1 MNAFQII
8 QSDPGR
14 LLWLVGFL
22 VLVIV
27 PGSLIG
33 YTTAPREWYARLKKP
48 SFNPPNWIFA
58 PVWFVLYV
66 LIAIAGWLVFARV
79 PSSAAMIAWVV
90 QLLLNWLWSPVFFT
104 LHRPWL
110 AVLVIA
116 ALDAVVVAFIVAAWQ
131 IDPVAALLFV
141 PYLAWI
147 AFATL
152 LNAAIARL
160 N

>member
-1 MNAFQII
+1 MGVFQLI
-8 QSDPGR
+8 QADPSQ
-14 LLWLVGFL
+14 LWWLVGFL

-33 YTTAPREWYARLKKP
+33 YRTAPGDWYARLNKP
-48 SFNPPNWIFA
+48 SFNPPNRLFA
-58 PVWFVLYV
+58 PVWLILYV
-66 LIAIAGWLVFARV
+66 LIATAGWIVWVRAPL
-79 PSSAAMIAWVV
+79 SIAMVAWGV
-90 QLLLNWLWSPVFFT
+90 QLLLNWLWSPVFFA

-116 ALDAVVVAFIVAAWQ
+116 ALDAAVVVFLAAAWS

-152 LNAAIARL
+152 LNVSLARL